1 MQMLTTATKLDWSG
15 WLRGV
20 FGALISGGAGSIASG
35 VGVTLSDPGHD
46 VNLIKVMGIT
56 FLVSGIVSL
65 AKFLQSSPVPAP
77 EKPIP

>member
-1 MQMLTTATKLDWSG
+1 MQMITTAGRLDWSG

-20 FGALISGGAGSIASG
+20 FGALISGGAGSIATG

-65 AKFLQSSPVPAP
+65 AKFLQITPVPAP
-77 EKPIP
+77 KTP